1 MKHFRLSIFPLSLLI
16 LAACKPSVTPDA
28 LYGKWKY
35 TSLESKKDNPATVQY
50 KLKLEQPTV
59 EFTKKDSLI
68 MVWGGEVLAHGKFRI
83 DGNKILFNQELGGGK
98 KYEFPFVVD
107 ELTDKQLVFE
117 TKGDDATKVTAVR
130 E

>member
-1 MKHFRLSIFPLSLLI
+1 MKHFYLYTLSLFLLV
-16 LAACKPSVTPDA
+16 LAACKPSVTPEA

-35 TSLESKKDNPATVQY
+35 TGLESKKDNPTTVQY

-98 KYEFPFVVD
+98 KYEFPFFVN
-107 ELTDKQLVFE
+107 ELSDKQIVFE
-117 TKGDDATKVTAVR
+117 TKGEDATKVTAVR